1 MDASGLPRPD
11 TVTARAVAEKPND
24 ASLNLPAHS
33 KPRLQ
38 RRVDSVSWEVYRDA
52 LVSVL
57 LWLVLF
63 GLVLFMLS
71 MATAQVRPT
80 VPVDRPASFVR
91 SDVSGIGS
99 ADGGDH
105 SKTWSP
111 MTPRDPEADHV
122 DRPKLLRRYVTSQLR
137 LMPLVP
143 WTWRIR

>member
-1 MDASGLPRPD
+1 MDASLPRPD

-71 MATAQVRPT
+71 MATVQVRPT
-80 VPVDRPASFVR
+80 VPVDRPVSFVS
-91 SDVSGIGS
+91 SD
-99 ADGGDH
+99 
-105 SKTWSP
+105 
-111 MTPRDPEADHV
+111 E
-122 DRPKLLRRYVTSQLR
+122 LLRRYVTTQLR